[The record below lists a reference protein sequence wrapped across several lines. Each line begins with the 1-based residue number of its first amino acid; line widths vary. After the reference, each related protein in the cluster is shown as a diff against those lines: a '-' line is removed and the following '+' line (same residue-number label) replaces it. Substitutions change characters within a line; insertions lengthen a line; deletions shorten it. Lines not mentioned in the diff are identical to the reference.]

1 MMYRPYRTIKIE
13 ESGFETKADLG
24 DTDSAILGREKWSA
38 EDPNKKLSGWVNP
51 LSITDDGMD
60 DDQVLEMHFKPLDE
74 PYRKFIMPA
83 YRYDEEIDESNAS
96 LSQAELMIG
105 KQFEIIKK

>member
-1 MMYRPYRTIKIE
+1 
-13 ESGFETKADLG
+13 
-24 DTDSAILGREKWSA
+24 
-38 EDPNKKLSGWVNP
+38 
-51 LSITDDGMD
+51 MD